1 MKFELDSEQIRI
13 KLREIFDSQS
23 DFKLK
28 SIRKAGQLYVLGL
41 SSKESVMHPA
51 DRLNLLFVNWGEN
64 FDLIK
69 LKKTVRSGGFRRREY
84 VPRES
89 HYRGMR
95 NLFATFLF
103 RDGWLAQVPES
114 GEAGEDE
121 KETLTSRRK
130 TLKILATKRVLA
142 ASISILIIRVLGE
155 SSNESWWGK
164 VLLPTNRQTQH

>member
-1 MKFELDSEQIRI
+1 MIGSSIVKAQENPKMKFELDSEQIRI

-121 KETLTSRRK
+121 KQDDLSQ
-130 TLKILATKRVLA
+130 
-142 ASISILIIRVLGE
+142 SILCEEVERCEI
-155 SSNESWWGK
+155 
-164 VLLPTNRQTQH
+164 

>member
-51 DRLNLLFVNWGEN
+51 DRLNL
-64 FDLIK
+64 
-69 LKKTVRSGGFRRREY
+69 
-84 VPRES
+84 
-89 HYRGMR
+89 
-95 NLFATFLF
+95 FATFLF

-121 KETLTSRRK
+121 KQDDLSQ
-130 TLKILATKRVLA
+130 
-142 ASISILIIRVLGE
+142 SILCEEVERCEI
-155 SSNESWWGK
+155 
-164 VLLPTNRQTQH
+164 